1 MRPSPFIS
9 EVRRISAQDGMT
21 LAELMVAMGLLS
33 IVLLVFTSTLASV
46 QRSVVEESIRSE
58 LNDDARL
65 ALQSF
70 DRIVRSG
77 NVLYDPDDEAGNDP
91 YDVAATGFMF
101 RIYTQAKNQPDDGPR
116 CALWLIDD
124 QQQLLYRTWP
134 PLQPETATG
143 WRIIAAGVVNRDLN
157 EPAFVLDADAR
168 TVTVD
173 LEINA
178 DLARRATAT
187 QEFTSSITGRNT
199 SFGYPVNVCQDLPS
213 DL

>member
-1 MRPSPFIS
+1 MRFPTLTS
-9 EVRRISAQDGMT
+9 EVQRINTQDGMT
-21 LAELMVAMGLLS
+21 LVELMVAMGILS
-33 IVLLVFTSTLASV
+33 LVLLVFTSTLASV
-46 QRSVVEESIRSE
+46 QKSVVEESVRSE

-91 YDVAATGFMF
+91 YDATAIGFMF

-124 QQQLLYRTWP
+124 QQQLLYRTWT
-134 PLQPETATG
+134 PLQPDTAIDWRVVATG
-143 WRIIAAGVVNRDLN
+143 IVNRDLD

-168 TVTVD
+168 TVTLD
-173 LEINA
+173 LEVNA
-178 DLARRATAT
+178 DLARRPSAT
-187 QEFTSSITGRNT
+187 QEFTSAITGRNT
-199 SFGYPVNVCQDLPS
+199 SFGYPVNVCQELPS